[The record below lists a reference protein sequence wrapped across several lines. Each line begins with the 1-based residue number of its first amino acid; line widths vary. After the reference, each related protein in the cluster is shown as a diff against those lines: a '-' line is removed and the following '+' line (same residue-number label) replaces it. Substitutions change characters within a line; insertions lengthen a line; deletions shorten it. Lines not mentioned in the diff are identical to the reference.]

1 MQHHLDIGNVPQC
14 TYIHIE
20 PTFGYDV
27 QFYLLMMMYDY
38 DLLLV
43 TSVDVKPAANLYQS
57 YVGPYSCVAVAVYT
71 SIYIH
76 TCITRT
82 TL

>member
-14 TYIHIE
+14 TYILSQRS
-20 PTFGYDV
+20 GMMSN
-27 QFYLLMMMYDY
+27 FYLLMMMYDY

-76 TCITRT
+76 TCITHT